1 MKFALSLC
9 VVALGLSSSW
19 SASGQACCT
28 STGSGEFGVLSRS
41 ERAGL
46 GVQASYERGFGSHG
60 TAGEF
65 RTLEGVSMQ
74 DYAAA
79 LGGGWRPLS
88 RFQVHGTVA
97 MRGQS
102 RQIDGVGS
110 NEAWNVGDASL
121 GVRADVVDETAVG
134 RGWMTPFMQLG
145 LAVRVPTGSSP
156 TESDDPTGADATGVG
171 AWAVTAVGVASKDV
185 TSSDTLEI
193 RAAFTFEIPRKVE
206 TADGGRRDIRRG
218 HEARVVLAYS
228 HRFGLR
234 WSVGSTVDVSASG
247 RAVEDAESVPRSS
260 GYRSRVGFRAAY
272 ALAPPNWL
280 LVASMTSDLPISGTG
295 ANVPFAS
302 ATTSLALQWALPN

>member
-1 MKFALSLC
+1 MKLGLLVSVIALS
-9 VVALGLSSSW
+9 VSFSW
-19 SASGQACCT
+19 RASGQACCT

-46 GVQASYERGFGSHG
+46 GVQASHERGFGSHG
-60 TAGEF
+60 VGGEF
-65 RTLEGVSMQ
+65 RTLKGISMQ

-79 LGGGWRPLS
+79 LGGGWRPAS
-88 RFQVHGTVA
+88 RLQVHGTA
-97 MRGQS
+97 SLRGQY
-102 RQIDGVGS
+102 RQIDGIGS
-110 NEAWNVGDASL
+110 RGAWNVGDTSL
-121 GVRADVVDETAVG
+121 GVRADLVDETDVG
-134 RGWMTPFMQLG
+134 RGWTTPFMQLG

-156 TESDDPTGADATGVG
+156 TESDDPTGVDATGVG
-171 AWAVTAVGVASKDV
+171 AWAVTAVGVVSKDV

-193 RAAFTFEIPRKVE
+193 RGAFTFEVPRSVE

-218 HEARVVLAYS
+218 HEVRAVLGYS